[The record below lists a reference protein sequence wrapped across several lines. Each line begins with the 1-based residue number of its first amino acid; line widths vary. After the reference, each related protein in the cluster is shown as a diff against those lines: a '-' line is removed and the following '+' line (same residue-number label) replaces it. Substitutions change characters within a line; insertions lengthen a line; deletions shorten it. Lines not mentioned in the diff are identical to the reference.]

1 MNEVIE
7 WVDGT
12 KKRLNDKDTQVLA
25 TLIRNYECYHRQHC
39 GKGKHKQRMENIYG
53 DPIRDN

>member
-1 MNEVIE
+1 MNEAIE

-12 KKRLNDKDTQVLA
+12 KKRLNDKDTQKLA
-25 TLIRNYECYHRQHC
+25 TLIRNYECHHRRC
-39 GKGKHKQRMENIYG
+39 SGKGKHKQRMENIDE